1 MAVRRPTPSQMRE
14 VADDLGMELGDG
26 EIDAFVELARGALGA
41 FDLLDLLP
49 DYLPPVKYPRTPGY
63 RPEGEEN
70 KYGAWYVKT
79 SIKGPQRGKLAG
91 KKVAIKDTVCVAGVP
106 LTDGA
111 STLEGYVPEVDATIV
126 TRILDAG
133 GEIAGKA
140 VCEYFSYSGGSHT
153 AVTGL
158 VHNPRKHGYSAGG
171 SSSGSAALVAAGEVE
186 MAIGG
191 DQAGSIRI
199 PAALCGIYGMKQT
212 YGLVPYTG
220 ILSSV
225 FHVDHAGPMTATVA
239 DNALLLEVIAG
250 EDGIDPRQ
258 RAVRPAKYTEALKK
272 SANGLKI
279 ALVKEGFEPQQNFSQ
294 EGCEPDVTEKVQAA
308 AAHFRSLGAEVDEV
322 SIPIHAQSAAIW
334 MGFAMEGYLNNMLKG
349 NALGL
354 SHGGLYVT
362 SLNDKLSGWKQ
373 RSTEFPPNLKL
384 GMLLGQY
391 MSRHYNGHA
400 MEFPPNLKLG
410 MLLGQYMSRHYN
422 GHYYAKA
429 INLTRRMRAAYDDML
444 AEYDLLMMPTVYKPG
459 ESEARDLAGAADA
472 PARSTGRRRRSRR
485 VAPRCRRRGG
495 NCGEIGTLWG
505 TDLTHHPAN
514 AECVGT
520 KRGDRFAAPLGLAGL
535 YSAAWPCVDHGMS
548 DSPTS

>member
-14 VADDLGMELGDG
+14 VADDLGMELGEE
-26 EIDAFVELARGALGA
+26 EIEAFVELARGALGA
-41 FDLLDLLP
+41 FDLLDLMS

-79 SIKGPQRGKLAG
+79 SIKGPKRGKLAG

-171 SSSGSAALVAAGEVE
+171 SSSGSAALVAAGEVG

-272 SANGLKI
+272 SAKGLKI

-362 SLNDKLSGWKQ
+362 SLNDKLSGWRQ
-373 RSTEFPPNLKL
+373 RST
-384 GMLLGQY
+384 
-391 MSRHYNGHA
+391 
-400 MEFPPNLKLG
+400 EFPPNLKLG

-429 INLTRRMRAAYDDML
+429 INLTRRMRAAYDEML
-444 AEYDLLMMPTVYKPG
+444 AEYDLLMMPTVYRV
-459 ESEARDLAGAADA
+459 ARPMPPADA
-472 PARSTGRRRRSRR
+472 PLEVLVERAFEG
-485 VAPRCRRRGG
+485 VD
-495 NCGEIGTLWG
+495 NCAAF
-505 TDLTHHPAN
+505 DLTHHPAMS
-514 AECVGT
+514 APCGAVDGLPVGMMLIA
-520 KRGDRFAAPLGLAGL
+520 KHFDEAAIYRAAHAFEQSGDWQEL
-535 YSAAWPCVDHGMS
+535 
-548 DSPTS
+548 